1 MIDIYYRCNIM
12 SIIDNF
18 TLLFY
23 KLKSM
28 SYYAIIE
35 MPVNTT
41 ATDLI
46 LAHGARIAG
55 NMKCSRKTSDF
66 IHFSGL

>member
-1 MIDIYYRCNIM
+1 MIDIHYGCNIM
-12 SIIDNF
+12 SIIDNI

-28 SYYAIIE
+28 SYHAITE

-46 LAHGARIAG
+46 LAHGAKIAG
-55 NMKCSRKTSDF
+55 NMKFLRKK
-66 IHFSGL
+66 ILI

>member
-1 MIDIYYRCNIM
+1 M
-12 SIIDNF
+12 SVIDNT

-28 SYYAIIE
+28 FYYPAIE

-46 LAHGARIAG
+46 LAHGIRIAG
-55 NMKCSRKTSDF
+55 NMK
-66 IHFSGL
+66 